1 MSNKHG
7 GHNSYDN
14 DYQIESSLGSEVI
27 LDNPPTV
34 KKNQGSDDGVLHN
47 TSPNFTNNQNTQK
60 IIDKLPFGDILI
72 GN

>member
-34 KKNQGSDDGVLHN
+34 KKNPGSDDDALN
-47 TSPNFTNNQNTQK
+47 TALPDFTNNQNTQK
-60 IIDKLPFGDILI
+60 VIEKVPLDDVLI